1 MIMLTRLNGP
11 TFALNSDLIERAE
24 ATPDTVLTLID
35 GTKLVVNESVGE
47 VIDRTR
53 EYRASIAALARRME
67 IAADERDHT
76 GPLPRLHVVDNPL
89 ES

>member
-35 GTKLVVNESVGE
+35 GTKYVVREPVAE
-47 VIDRTR
+47 IVDRVR
-53 EYRASIAALARRME
+53 QFRASVVALANRLE
-67 IAADERDHT
+67 LARDDQEQT
-76 GPLPRLHVVDNPL
+76 EPPMRLHVVDTSL
-89 ES
+89 EH